1 MFRGFI
7 LFKTNIN
14 YGLYCLLTYFLQLII
29 TFDVQI
35 IITMY
40 QILKSAHSGWR
51 YLVLILLVVAVIKAL
66 SGWFGNKTYT
76 EGDRKLNVFTLIS
89 AHIQLLIGLALYSIG
104 YWYKADSSNAVG
116 RYWKMEHISMMIL
129 AIVLITIG
137 NSKSKKAAE
146 AIAKHRTIS
155 VFFGLAL
162 ILIIVTIL
170 LMVKDVPGRSFFGI
184 S

>member
-1 MFRGFI
+1 
-7 LFKTNIN
+7 
-14 YGLYCLLTYFLQLII
+14 
-29 TFDVQI
+29 
-35 IITMY
+35 MY

-51 YLVLILLVVAVIKAL
+51 YIVFVLLVIAVIKAL

-89 AHIQLLIGLALYSIG
+89 AHIQLLFGLVLYFVG
-104 YWYKADSSNAVG
+104 DWYKADSSNAVG
-116 RYWKMEHISMMIL
+116 RYWKMEHISMMII

-137 NSKSKKAAE
+137 NSKSKKLTE
-146 AIAKHRTIS
+146 SIAKHRTIS

-170 LMVKDVPGRSFFGI
+170 LMVKDVPGRSFFGTTA
-184 S
+184 